1 MVDVCKPATLRG
13 FSVSV
18 ADVGDQMHLCH
29 PLLSFESDRALYL
42 AHRLNWRSD
51 PDALAIADPKEAS
64 MLGTLL
70 PPTCR
75 RSIASGEGVVAVGT
89 GFVHAAKVAKVELL
103 NSEIRFA
110 HVDVSSTGCWIGV
123 ATPVLYAALRTRLV
137 EGARTAFDETLGDAA
152 LRRRRLSK
160 RGDAALLLMRKSGL
174 GRRDDLAIRQLAGAR
189 QNGEFDLCRR
199 LLIRFALELDMQE
212 AVLDERVKQYIANVA
227 DWAGRRRSN
236 VLYQWLRSVLRQ
248 RTRGMPDE
256 DRPQDDLKQVVIEA
270 IKMNA
275 DTPDRD
281 HLSSSEGSVPQKK
294 RQRADEDLAEPAQP
308 V

>member
-1 MVDVCKPATLRG
+1 MVDVRKPATLRG

-18 ADVGDQMHLCH
+18 ADIGDQMHLCH

-64 MLGTLL
+64 TLGTLL

-110 HVDVSSTGCWIGV
+110 HVDVSSTRCWIGV
-123 ATPVLYAALRTRLV
+123 ATPGLYAALRTRLV
-137 EGARTAFDETLGDAA
+137 EGARTAFDETLGDVA
-152 LRRRRLSK
+152 LGRRRLSK

-174 GRRDDLAIRQLAGAR
+174 GRRDDLAIRQLAGAW
-189 QNGEFDLCRR
+189 QNGEFDLRRR

-212 AVLDERVKQYIANVA
+212 AVLDERVKQYIADVA
-227 DWAGRRRSN
+227 DWAGRRRFN
-236 VLYQWLRSVLRQ
+236 ILQWLRSVLRQ
-248 RTRGMPDE
+248 RRSGSIRSAE
-256 DRPQDDLKQVVIEA
+256 DDLEFVEA
-270 IKMNA
+270 KVYLETNA

-281 HLSSSEGSVPQKK
+281 HLPSSEGSVPQKK

-308 V
+308 F